1 MLFASR
7 PRVLRGGICVRRL
20 LMGCPRAGCPYTGC
34 PHAGYNL
41 GGDGIRYTCFLD
53 MIAFGAVLHC
63 CALLRTVVE
72 LGGVSRNIL
81 CVGHVPGHVLA

>member
-7 PRVLRGGICVRRL
+7 PRVLRDGICVRRL
-20 LMGCPRAGCPYTGC
+20 LVSCSCAGCSYTGC
-34 PHAGYNL
+34 PHVSCNL
-41 GGDGIRYTCFLD
+41 GGNRVRYTCFLD
-53 MIAFGAVLHC
+53 IIALEAVLHY
-63 CALLRTVVE
+63 CALLRTVIE

>member
-7 PRVLRGGICVRRL
+7 PKVLQDGICVRRL
-20 LMGCPRAGCPYTGC
+20 LVSCPCAGCSYTGC
-34 PHAGYNL
+34 PHAGCNL
-41 GGDGIRYTCFLD
+41 GGNGIRYTCFLD

-63 CALLRTVVE
+63 CTLLRTVVK

-81 CVGHVPGHVLA
+81 CVGHVPEHVLA